1 MSVISHHSATLSINL
16 KTISM
21 SSWIL
26 QRFLKHNS
34 LSDLLRLILTLTK
47 KSFFRNTDVILHCIE
62 GFVEV
67 WAKGV
72 STFIMPFMSSLIPSL
87 LLTYRERT
95 AAKVWKIHMYVYF
108 SNKSASETWQAI
120 KSVNMFSLT
129 WESLRKIYGHFT
141 STQSTHQTSINAD

>member
-1 MSVISHHSATLSINL
+1 MIPGWSLFETIRREENSSNVFTLEKNRQPKQSSQTVYIVRRVKLTINVGINL

-67 WAKGV
+67 WAKGI
-72 STFIMPFMSSLIPSL
+72 STVVMPFMSSLIHSL
-87 LLTYRERT
+87 LPTYRERT
-95 AAKVWKIHMYVYF
+95 AAKIWNIHMYVYF
-108 SNKSASETWQAI
+108 SNNSASET
-120 KSVNMFSLT
+120 
-129 WESLRKIYGHFT
+129 
-141 STQSTHQTSINAD
+141 